1 MKNRFA
7 TVWGLVLLCLPPAL
21 AGKEPKNESKGLD
34 LTQRYLVSE
43 CSDFGNCVEKVLN
56 PAGAAGYRFVAGDI
70 WEGHDDEDDTE
81 WCWILVVMEKTG
93 EHDTTYQYVP
103 SPRTQGG
110 LNEAASQGFRLVPRF
125 PVESWVDREGR
136 GGGLALGGRYEN
148 HPCLLE
154 KPSNSDL
161 RYQYLVFSGVRK
173 FWGGVKDSDLF
184 QKMEEAVDK
193 GYEIVKFK
201 ETAHGYAVVLEK
213 PVGGDSEP
221 LPKLEDASK
230 PAAFPRYRLLSTLWT
245 LPTLKKELA
254 AATGYRLVTADL
266 DALELLLE
274 RIPGPSQS
282 YEYVVPTG
290 RLWSTLEKNIN
301 EAAAKGFRLHP
312 CSRGFGFVVMER
324 RPVSTA
330 FYQYQILGTLRLS
343 TMRKELAEAA
353 REGFAVVMAIRHPDP
368 AGQALVLERPRG
380 PGEP

>member
-43 CSDFGNCVEKVLN
+43 CTGFGNCVEKVLN
-56 PAGAAGYRFVAGDI
+56 PAGAVGYRFVAGDI
-70 WEGHDDEDDTE
+70 WEGYDHEDDTE
-81 WCWILVVMEKTG
+81 WCWILVAMEKTG
-93 EHDTTYQYVP
+93 EHNTTYQYIQ
-103 SPRTQGG
+103 SPRTQEG

-148 HPCLLE
+148 LTCLLE

-161 RYQYLVFSGVRK
+161 RYQYLVFSLSK
-173 FWGGVKDSDLF
+173 FWGGVKASDLF

-201 ETAHGYAVVLEK
+201 KTAHGYAVVLEK
-213 PVGGDSEP
+213 PVGADSEP
-221 LPKLEDASK
+221 LPNLADASK
-230 PAAFPRYRLLSTLWT
+230 PVAFPRYRLLSTRWT
-245 LPTLKKELA
+245 LSSLRKELA
-254 AATGYRLVTADL
+254 AATGYRLVAADL

-274 RIPGPSQS
+274 RIPGPNQS

-312 CSRGFGFVVMER
+312 CSRGFGFVVMEKR
-324 RPVSTA
+324 SGSTVV
-330 FYQYQILGTLRLS
+330 YQYQILETVRLS
-343 TMRKELAEAA
+343 TTRKELAEAV
-353 REGFAVVMAIRHPDP
+353 REGFAVVMAIRQEFIS
-368 AGQALVLERPRG
+368 GQILVLERPR
-380 PGEP
+380 

>member
-43 CSDFGNCVEKVLN
+43 CTGFGNCVEKVLN

-70 WEGHDDEDDTE
+70 WEGYDHEDDTE

-93 EHDTTYQYVP
+93 EHNTTYQYIQ
-103 SPRTQGG
+103 SPRTQEG

-125 PVESWVDREGR
+125 PVESWKDRN
-136 GGGLALGGRYEN
+136 EN
-148 HPCLLE
+148 LTCLLE

-221 LPKLEDASK
+221 LSKPEDASK

-245 LPTLKKELA
+245 LSTLKKELA

-274 RIPGPSQS
+274 RIPGPNQS

-312 CSRGFGFVVMER
+312 CSSGFRFVVMEKR
-324 RPVSTA
+324 SGSTA
-330 FYQYQILGTLRLS
+330 FYEYRILDTFRLS
-343 TMRKELAEAA
+343 TTRKELAEAA
-353 REGFAVVMAIRHPDP
+353 REGFAVVMAIRY
-368 AGQALVLERPRG
+368 AFISGQALVLERPR
-380 PGEP
+380 